1 MYTHSRQRRRVATT
15 LTALA
20 LTALAG
26 SAVALDRTPSPAGA
40 KVYFIGLK
48 NGETVHSPLLLR
60 FGLSGMGIAPAG
72 IVLDNTGHHHLFID
86 TPLPA
91 DASQPVPAVEGKVL
105 HFGKGQTEA
114 TITLTPGKHTLQLE
128 LADAKHVAHDPAVVS
143 DVITVNV
150 VP

>member
-1 MYTHSRQRRRVATT
+1 MYTHSRQRRRVAAT

-128 LADAKHVAHDPAVVS
+128 LADAKHVAHEPAVVS

>member
-1 MYTHSRQRRRVATT
+1 MYTHSRQRRRVAAT
-15 LTALA
+15 LTALV